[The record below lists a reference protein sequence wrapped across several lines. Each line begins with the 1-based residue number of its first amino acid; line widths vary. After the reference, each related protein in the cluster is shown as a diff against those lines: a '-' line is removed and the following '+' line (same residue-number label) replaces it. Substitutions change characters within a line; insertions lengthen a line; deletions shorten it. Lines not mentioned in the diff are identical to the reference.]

1 MLCLLRCLQDVLKMS
16 WKQQVVTL
24 KTFSRH
30 VFMTHSRHL
39 GDKKIFTGRT
49 ETDENVSLT
58 ESYEDLDENLDDNS
72 DE

>member
-1 MLCLLRCLQDVLKMS
+1 
-16 WKQQVVTL
+16 
-24 KTFSRH
+24 
-30 VFMTHSRHL
+30 MTHSRHL

-72 DE
+72 DEWETTTYRS